1 METTEAEKDNKE
13 KVVMDIMAVAKA
25 VDIMAVMEKAM
36 AIMAEKKAI
45 MVVVAKAVAIMVAE
59 KAIMVV
65 MEKAVDIMM
74 VEKAVAI
81 MAVKATMVA
90 SDSII
95 AHPIAIGT
103 T

>member
-1 METTEAEKDNKE
+1 METTETEKDNKE
-13 KVVMDIMAVAKA
+13 KVVMDIMVTEKA
-25 VDIMAVMEKAM
+25 MDIMAV
-36 AIMAEKKAI
+36 
-45 MVVVAKAVAIMVAE
+45 
-59 KAIMVV
+59 
-65 MEKAVDIMM
+65 EKAVDIMM
-74 VEKAVAI
+74 VEKAMAIMAVAKKAI

>member
-1 METTEAEKDNKE
+1 METTETEKDNKE

-25 VDIMAVMEKAM
+25 VDIMAVEK
-36 AIMAEKKAI
+36 
-45 MVVVAKAVAIMVAE
+45 AIMVAE
-59 KAIMVV
+59 KV
-65 MEKAVDIMM
+65 
-74 VEKAVAI
+74 VAI
-81 MAVKATMVA
+81 MAVAKAIMVVKATMVA

>member
-13 KVVMDIMAVAKA
+13 KVVMDIMAVA
-25 VDIMAVMEKAM
+25 
-36 AIMAEKKAI
+36 
-45 MVVVAKAVAIMVAE
+45 
-59 KAIMVV
+59 
-65 MEKAVDIMM
+65 KAVDIMM

>member
-13 KVVMDIMAVAKA
+13 KVVMDIMVTEKA
-25 VDIMAVMEKAM
+25 VDIMAAVEKAVD
-36 AIMAEKKAI
+36 IMMVEK
-45 MVVVAKAVAIMVAE
+45 AIMVAE

-74 VEKAVAI
+74 VEKAI

>member
-13 KVVMDIMAVAKA
+13 KVVMDIMVTEKAVDIMAAVAKA
-25 VDIMAVMEKAM
+25 VDIMMVEK
-36 AIMAEKKAI
+36 
-45 MVVVAKAVAIMVAE
+45 AIMVAE

-74 VEKAVAI
+74 VEKAI

>member
-13 KVVMDIMAVAKA
+13 KVVMDIMVT
-25 VDIMAVMEKAM
+25 EKAM
-36 AIMAEKKAI
+36 
-45 MVVVAKAVAIMVAE
+45 AIMVAE
-59 KAIMVV
+59 KAIMG
-65 MEKAVDIMM
+65 EKAT
-74 VEKAVAI
+74 K
-81 MAVKATMVA
+81 VA

>member
-1 METTEAEKDNKE
+1 METTETEKDNKE
-13 KVVMDIMAVAKA
+13 KVVMDIM
-25 VDIMAVMEKAM
+25 MVMEKAM
-36 AIMAEKKAI
+36 AIMA
-45 MVVVAKAVAIMVAE
+45 VAK
-59 KAIMVV
+59 K
-65 MEKAVDIMM
+65 
-74 VEKAVAI
+74 AI

>member
-13 KVVMDIMAVAKA
+13 KIVM
-25 VDIMAVMEKAM
+25 
-36 AIMAEKKAI
+36 AI
-45 MVVVAKAVAIMVAE
+45 MVVEKAMAIMVAE
-59 KAIMVV
+59 KAIMVTA
-65 MEKAVDIMM
+65 KAM
-74 VEKAVAI
+74 AI
-81 MAVKATMVA
+81 MAVEKATMVA